1 MIEQPTLSGDEIAA
15 LMSELHDHPAKDE
28 GTPATPR
35 PFTFGSDAARP
46 MNALPAL
53 DRLNERMSRRLRDV
67 LEPFARGKPVL
78 SAEPSTIRLYGDW
91 KAEQPEFVSLSLY
104 AFKPMKGTILLA
116 VRPEFV
122 SRLVDIFYGGSGALP
137 TAVSH
142 EFTGTEESLVAR
154 LADAVVG
161 ALASVWA
168 EVIAVRPLLRSR
180 ETSVGFANL
189 VRGDE
194 SVAVTRFAVRIGE
207 GAPSEIQIVYPVSA
221 LRSIE
226 HELMATS
233 PEDVSARGEE
243 WRERLAAALGQ
254 VRVRARTVLARPE
267 LSLAE
272 LMQLRPGDVIP
283 ISLPAQVP
291 LLVEGR
297 PFALGTI
304 GEHDGR
310 AALKIEKIEKIE
322 KRRMVQ

>member
-1 MIEQPTLSGDEIAA
+1 MTEQPTLSGDEIAA
-15 LMSELHDHPAKDE
+15 LMSELHDHPAKSE

-53 DRLNERMSRRLRDV
+53 DRMNERMSRRLRDV
-67 LEPFARGKPVL
+67 LEPFARAKPAVGAQP
-78 SAEPSTIRLYGDW
+78 SAIRLYGDW

-104 AFKPMKGTILLA
+104 GFKPMKGAILLA
-116 VRPEFV
+116 VRPDFV

-137 TAVSH
+137 TAAAS
-142 EFTGTEESLVAR
+142 EFTGTEESLIGR
-154 LADAVVG
+154 LADAIIA
-161 ALASVWA
+161 ALAQVWG
-168 EVIAVRPLLRSR
+168 EVVPVRPQLRSR
-180 ETSVGFANL
+180 ETNVGFAAL

-194 SVAVTRFAVRIGE
+194 SVAVTGFSIRIGD
-207 GAPSEIQIVYPVSA
+207 GAPSEIQILYPVSG
-221 LRSIE
+221 LRSVE

-243 WRERLAAALGQ
+243 WRERLAAAVGQ

-297 PFALGTI
+297 SIALGTI

-310 AALKIEKIEKIE
+310 AALKIEKIEK
-322 KRRMVQ
+322 RRMVQ